1 MKHIPP
7 YHIRQQFLNG
17 KLSPKAIAT
26 TMNAFKY
33 GLDYNQLSENLP
45 NIFSIN
51 KRLKFLIWGELFPK
65 DLESLGTSNHY
76 YFMAKSEKA
85 EMEWVLVQLAKNRKQ
100 IEQFISLRNKVYEY
114 ILLGDYYRAEA
125 ELEDVKQSLG
135 HSVWYYEM
143 RILILSLSEREKEIY
158 PLLELINRTAE
169 QSTVKG
175 KTGYVP
181 FLTHFLY
188 LRSSESTAANFDYEL
203 ERQSKR
209 NRNTFQ
215 SDRFNYYKH
224 RLNYFTTM
232 EEVEIVSPLIYEA
245 TNALVDRYMTLF
257 SVLRALFIK
266 DSKKRDEASDFASRL
281 YRLSKDAWLLP
292 LVAWKNGDTLPDI
305 YYNQEFMGVLNA
317 YYSQDYET
325 SIKLC
330 REYVKTDSNCLDVM
344 RVYVQSLIQA
354 DKGYQPIHRG
364 KDSLVN
370 EVTKCLYGVL
380 TEQSNNTPLLALAN
394 LNKRLYG
401 LPIAG
406 AIHAFLCEQGT
417 NSQLP
422 LLGFTCSQ
430 TFDPLYAK
438 VWSTA
443 GDEKGVEKALAYL
456 KKGEDKGISGV
467 VTDYYKAYFK
477 GSESPAGIASYRTER
492 DKAEND
498 FKQGDYQ
505 ACIDAC
511 RHLLENYGKS
521 LTICQMAAEYIFKCY
536 EKLGLKKEA
545 IGFYVDEYIKKQSH
559 TNRVKLVN
567 FVQKL
572 RNERYKGLK
581 ANLDSQIFIL
591 LNAEEDEQKAM
602 ALEKYMSYLEVED
615 TEGLI
620 EEMKVQPDQERVE
633 YFLTLLMDSDVMRH
647 LTYIESTS
655 QMLEEQQ
662 KIAQYLTSLESESH
676 DYYVEYNKQLIE
688 QTLIYSNIEKL
699 DESRIYVNGEAIV
712 KYDLADYEN
721 LYVQLKEIAK
731 TTMQVGSIYLITLG
745 GDGTDDMTNPDIIGG
760 EIKTTKNSSI
770 DIASQLFNSICHKYL
785 FSKFG
790 LKTYLS
796 TRIRHGVLEGELRSV
811 FDSRNLVLLTEGS
824 KYRPTSYWKQLFALN
839 KLEQEQLMGIL
850 ADFSRELL
858 HTIESFK
865 EEVLQIKTNDEDK
878 GMFDYRLP
886 DERKSVYIQAALSI
900 TDNYQDFCREVI
912 AGLNMETERSLEK
925 IREAVRIRLG
935 EQFDR
940 IIGDLERKLGS
951 FNSKHFYADL
961 CKAVSDS
968 RADLQG
974 KLVKIEKWFTLQSGK
989 FDDFELERQL
999 ELVWD
1004 VIARQYPN
1012 LHINAQFD
1020 TEDAKVILQA
1030 RFYRSV
1036 ADVLTIIY
1044 NNMFNHGSTVPFDN
1058 VAVYARRLGNQLS
1071 LHFENLT
1078 TKPDEEVNE
1087 DIRKKLASNQFQL
1100 DHGSGLSKVRNILVG
1115 EFGGKSEDFAAVARN
1130 GKCHVDLV
1138 LQLDNLLKQY
1148 EDTIS

>member
-1 MKHIPP
+1 MKHLPP

-33 GLDYNQLSENLP
+33 GLDYNQLADNLP
-45 NIFSIN
+45 NIFSIHPKL
-51 KRLKFLIWGELFPK
+51 KRLIWGDLFPQ
-65 DLESLGTSNHY
+65 DLATLGSSNHY
-76 YFMAKSEKA
+76 YFQATNELS
-85 EMEWVLVQLAKNRKQ
+85 EMEWIMVQLAKNRKQ
-100 IEQFISLRNKVYEY
+100 VELFVSLRDCVYDN
-114 ILLGDYYRAEA
+114 ILLGDYNRAESA
-125 ELEDVKQSLG
+125 LDDVKHAMGL
-135 HSVWYYEM
+135 SVWYYEM
-143 RILILSLSEREKEIY
+143 RILILSLSGRELDIY
-158 PLLELINRTAE
+158 PLLESVNRAAE
-169 QSTVKG
+169 QSTAKG
-175 KTGYVP
+175 KTAFVP
-181 FLTHFLY
+181 FLIHFLF

-224 RLNYFTTM
+224 RLNYFATM
-232 EEVEIVSPLIYEA
+232 DEVEVVSPLIYEA
-245 TNALVDRYMTLF
+245 PNALVDRYMTLV
-257 SVLRALFIK
+257 SVLRAMFIK
-266 DSKKRDEASDFASRL
+266 DDKNRDVASDFALRL
-281 YRLSKDAWLLP
+281 YRMSKDSWLLP
-292 LVAWKNGDTLPDI
+292 MVAWKNGEKLPDTF
-305 YYNQEFMGVLNA
+305 YGQDFMELLNT

-325 SIKLC
+325 SVKLC
-330 REYVKTDSNCLDVM
+330 REYVKKAPNCLDAM
-344 RVYVQSLIQA
+344 RIYAQSLIQT
-354 DKGYQPIHRG
+354 DKGYLPIHRG
-364 KDSLVN
+364 HDSVVN
-370 EVTKCLYGVL
+370 EVTRNLYGVL
-380 TEQSNNTPLLALAN
+380 TEQANNTPLLALAN

-406 AIHAFLCEQGT
+406 AIHSFLCEQGT
-417 NSQLP
+417 NSHLP
-422 LLGFTCSQ
+422 LLGFTYSQ
-430 TFDPLYAK
+430 TFDPIYSK
-438 VWSTA
+438 IWNTA
-443 GDEKGVEKALAYL
+443 GQEKGAEKALAYL
-456 KKGEDKGISGV
+456 KKGEENGMTGI
-467 VTDYYKAYFK
+467 VTDYYRAYFE
-477 GSESPAGIASYRTER
+477 GSEPPEGIASYRVER

-498 FKQGDYQ
+498 YKQGDYR
-505 ACIDAC
+505 ACIEAC
-511 RHLLENYGKS
+511 QRLLENYDKS

-536 EKLGLKKEA
+536 EKQGLKREA
-545 IGFYVDEYIKKQSH
+545 IAFYVEEYIKKQSH
-559 TNRVKLVN
+559 TNRVKLDD
-567 FVQKL
+567 FVQML

-602 ALEKYMSYLEVED
+602 ALEKYMSYLDVED
-615 TEGLI
+615 AEDLI
-620 EEMKVQPDQERVE
+620 EEMKHQIDQERVE
-633 YFLTLLMDSDVMRH
+633 IFLTLLIDSDVMRH

-662 KIAQYLTSLESESH
+662 KIAQYLTSLESANH

-699 DESRIYVNGEAIV
+699 DESRIYVNADAIV

-731 TTMQVGSIYLITLG
+731 TTKQVGSIYVITLA
-745 GDGTDDMTNPDIIGG
+745 DTKVYEVTTPDIIGG
-760 EIKTTKNSSI
+760 NIQTTKNSSI
-770 DIASQLFNSICHKYL
+770 DIAAQLFDSVCQKYL

-824 KYRPTSYWKQLFALN
+824 RYRPTDYWRRSFALN
-839 KLEQEQLMGIL
+839 KEEQELLMGIL

-858 HTIESFK
+858 HIIESFK
-865 EEVLQIKTNDEDK
+865 EEVVQIKTSDEEK
-878 GMFDYRLP
+878 GMFDYCLA
-886 DERKSVYIQAALSI
+886 DERKSVYVQAAMSI
-900 TDNYQDFCREVI
+900 SENYQDFCRELI
-912 AGLNMETERSLEK
+912 GGLNMETERSLEK
-925 IREAVRIRLG
+925 IREEVRTRLG

-940 IIGDLERKLGS
+940 IIGDLEKRLGVFS
-951 FNSKHFYADL
+951 AKHFYADL

-974 KLVKIEKWFTLQSGK
+974 KLVKIEKWFTLQAGK

-999 ELVWD
+999 ELVWE

-1020 TEDAKVILQA
+1020 TDDARVILQA

-1044 NNMFNHGSTVPFDN
+1044 NNMFNHGSTQPFDN
-1058 VAVYARRLGNQLS
+1058 VVVTARRTGGELR

-1078 TKPDEEVNE
+1078 AKSDEEVND
-1087 DIRKKLASNQFQL
+1087 DIRKKMNSNRFQQE
-1100 DHGSGLSKVRNILVG
+1100 HGSGLAKVKNILVS
-1115 EFGGKSEDFAAVARN
+1115 EFGGSCDDFTVEARD
-1130 GKCHVDLV
+1130 GKCHVDLL

-1148 EDTIS
+1148 EDTID

>member
-1 MKHIPP
+1 MKKLPP

-17 KLSPKAIAT
+17 KLSPKSIAT
-26 TMNAFKY
+26 TMNTFKN
-33 GLDYNQLSENLP
+33 GLDYAQLAENLP
-45 NIFSIN
+45 NIFSIHP
-51 KRLKFLIWGELFPK
+51 KLKGLIWGELFPHQLG
-65 DLESLGTSNHY
+65 DLGTSNHY
-76 YFMAKSEKA
+76 YFVASDAMAEI
-85 EMEWVLVQLAKNRKQ
+85 EWVMVQVAKNRKQ
-100 IEQFISLRNKVYEY
+100 VAQFVSLRDQVFNH
-114 ILLGDYYRAEA
+114 ILLGDYSRAESV
-125 ELEDVKQSLG
+125 LDDLRQGLG
-135 HSVWYYEM
+135 LSVWYYEM
-143 RILILSLSEREKEIY
+143 RILILSLSERETEIY
-158 PLLELINRTAE
+158 PLLEQINRAAE

-175 KTGYVP
+175 KTGFVP
-181 FLTHFLY
+181 FLTHFFY

-209 NRNTFQ
+209 NRNSFQ

-224 RLNYFTTM
+224 RLNYFATM
-232 EEVEIVSPLIYEA
+232 ENVEVESPLIYEA
-245 TNALVDRYMTLF
+245 TNALVDRYQTLV
-257 SVLRALFIK
+257 SVLRALFITNP
-266 DSKKRDEASDFASRL
+266 KKRDAASDVALRL

-292 LVAWKNGDTLPDI
+292 LVAWKNGDDLPDT
-305 YYNQEFMGVLNA
+305 YDDPAFLSLLNA
-317 YYSQDYET
+317 YYRQDYNEAL
-325 SIKLC
+325 KQC
-330 REYVKTDSNCLDVM
+330 REYVKQNPNSLDTM
-344 RVYVQSLIQA
+344 RIYVQSLIQT
-354 DKGYQPIHRG
+354 DKAYQPIHRG
-364 KDSLVN
+364 QSSLAN
-370 EVTKCLYGVL
+370 EVSRCLFEVL
-380 TEQSNNTPLLALAN
+380 SEQSNNTPLLALAN

-406 AIHAFLCEQGT
+406 AIHAFLSEQGS
-417 NSQLP
+417 NHQLP
-422 LLGFTCSQ
+422 LLGFTYSQ

-438 VWSTA
+438 VWNA
-443 GDEKGVEKALAYL
+443 AGVEHAAKRALAYL
-456 KKGEDKGISGV
+456 RKGEAKGMQGI
-467 VTDYYKAYFK
+467 VTDYYKAYFD
-477 GSESPAGIASYRTER
+477 GAVPPEGIASYRTER
-492 DKAEND
+492 DKAESD
-498 FKQGDYQ
+498 YQHGDYQ

-511 RHLLENYGKS
+511 QRLLQNYGKS

-545 IGFYVDEYIKKQSH
+545 IAFYVEEFIKKQSH
-559 TNRVKLVN
+559 TNRVRLDD
-567 FVQKL
+567 FVQRL

-620 EEMKVQPDQERVE
+620 EEMKLQPDQERVE

-662 KIAQYLTSLESESH
+662 KIAQYLTSLDSDSH

-699 DESRIYVNGEAIV
+699 DESRIYVNAEAIV
-712 KYDLADYEN
+712 KYDLTDYEN

-745 GDGTDDMTNPDIIGG
+745 GDDALDVANPDIIGG
-760 EIKTTKNSSI
+760 NIQTTKNSSI

-824 KYRPTSYWKQLFALN
+824 KYRPTDYWQRLFALN
-839 KLEQEQLMGIL
+839 RVEQEQLMNYL

-865 EEVLQIKTNDEDK
+865 EEVLQIRTADDEK

-886 DERKSVYIQAALSI
+886 DERKSVYVQAALSI

-925 IREAVRIRLG
+925 IREAVRTRLG
-935 EQFDR
+935 EQFDK
-940 IIGDLERKLGS
+940 IISELEKRLES
-951 FNSKHFYADL
+951 FNSKHFFADL
-961 CKAVSDS
+961 RKAVSDS

-999 ELVWD
+999 ELVWE

-1012 LHINAQFD
+1012 LRINARFD
-1020 TEDAKVILQA
+1020 TDDAKVILQA
-1030 RFYRSV
+1030 RYYRSV

-1044 NNMFNHGSTVPFDN
+1044 NNMFNHGSTQPFDN
-1058 VAVYARRLGNQLS
+1058 VAVIARRSGDQLR

-1078 TKPDEEVNE
+1078 VKSDEEVND
-1087 DIRKKLASNQFQL
+1087 DIKKKLESNRFQL
-1100 DHGSGLSKVRNILVG
+1100 EHGSGLSKVKNIVVS
-1115 EFGGKSEDFAAVARN
+1115 EFGGSSDDFSAVARG

-1138 LQLDNLLKQY
+1138 LQLEKLVKPY
-1148 EDTIS
+1148 EDTIG